1 MEEDWSE
8 LGCGFEVGMQSKRPE
23 TSCCDALKR
32 FSIPVA
38 FKFLSWHCLQAEDQ
52 QQQKGVFTGS
62 MLLSSLQDWARDRFL
77 REKITSNT
85 LGEQLGKIAK
95 VQGSGVEKN
104 RSGGVSKYVFK
115 WAELRNYLQR
125 ENLFDSE
132 VL

>member
-1 MEEDWSE
+1 MEGDWRE

-23 TSCCDALKR
+23 TLCYEALKR
-32 FSIPVA
+32 LSIPLS
-38 FKFLSWHCLQAEDQ
+38 FQFLSWHCLQAEGQ

-62 MLLSSLQDWARDRFL
+62 MLLSSMQDWARDRFL

-85 LGEQLGKIAK
+85 LGEQLSKIAK

-115 WAELRNYLQR
+115 WAELRSYLQR

-132 VL
+132 IL